1 MRLIVNKVYMS
12 AFIGIVLVVGIFLFL
27 TYSVI
32 AFFVGGTVAIW
43 LIILFIIGIVLLA
56 STA

>member
-1 MRLIVNKVYMS
+1 MS

>member
-1 MRLIVNKVYMS
+1 MS

-43 LIILFIIGIVLLA
+43 LIVLFIIGLILVA
-56 STA
+56 ANA